1 MGLYRILS
9 AVGEF
14 SYFITSHLKT
24 SRLLEVNLND
34 IKKLHVP
41 DTRGWTFKLT
51 DLDAFIYTL
60 GAVIRNKAVLIDLI
74 P

>member
-1 MGLYRILS
+1 LGLYRILS

-34 IKKLHVP
+34 IKKLHLP
-41 DTRGWTFKLT
+41 DARGWTFKLT
-51 DLDAFIYTL
+51 DIDAFIYTL
-60 GAVIRNKAVLIDLI
+60 GALIRNKAVLIDLI

>member
-1 MGLYRILS
+1 MGLYRILA
-9 AVGEF
+9 AVGEL

>member
-1 MGLYRILS
+1 MPVMRHQTKLIPLC
-9 AVGEF
+9 AVGEL
-14 SYFITSHLKT
+14 SYFITSHVKT
-24 SRLLEVNLND
+24 SRLIEVNLND

-51 DLDAFIYTL
+51 DRAL
-60 GAVIRNKAVLIDLI
+60 IRNKAVLIDLI

>member
-1 MGLYRILS
+1 MGLYRLLF

-41 DTRGWTFKLT
+41 DTHGWTFQLT
-51 DLDAFIYTL
+51 DLDASIKNL
-60 GAVIRNKAVLIDLI
+60 GALIRNKAVLIDLI